1 MTTSELRLLTIAC
14 VYRFAGGNAYQRD
27 TGRTQLFGP
36 TDGSNS
42 LDDNVSSAL
51 GSTDKLDY
59 SQSTL
64 ASLESQSEE
73 QMGAMGQRI
82 KALKSLSLKMGDEIR
97 GSNQTI
103 DQLGDTFHNTSVK
116 LKRTF
121 GNMMEMAR
129 RSGISIKTWLIIFFM
144 VGVLFFWVWIT

>member
-1 MTTSELRLLTIAC
+1 M
-14 VYRFAGGNAYQRD
+14 
-27 TGRTQLFGP
+27 FGTP
-36 TDGSNS
+36 DGSSN
-42 LDDNVSSAL
+42 LDDDRSPAF
-51 GSTDKLDY
+51 GSTGKLDY

-82 KALKSLSLKMGDEIR
+82 KALKSLSLRMGDEIR

-103 DQLGDTFHNTSVK
+103 DQLGDTFHNTSAK

-121 GNMMEMAR
+121 GNMMEMAK
-129 RSGISIKTWLIIFFM
+129 RSGISIKTWLIIFFI
-144 VGVLFFWVWIT
+144 VGLLFFWVWIT

>member
-1 MTTSELRLLTIAC
+1 MSS
-14 VYRFAGGNAYQRD
+14 RFAGGNAYQRD
-27 TGRTQLFGP
+27 TGRTQLFGGP
-36 TDGSNS
+36 DGSGN
-42 LDDNVSSAL
+42 LDDRGSSAL
-51 GSTDKLDY
+51 GSTEKLDY

-103 DQLGDTFHNTSVK
+103 DQLGDTFHNASVK

-121 GNMMEMAR
+121 GSMMEMAR
-129 RSGISIKTWLIIFFM
+129 KSGISIRTWLLIFFV
-144 VGVLFFWVWIT
+144 VGILFFWVWIT